1 MSCFVDIQENLGELS
16 VDKNGEELSEII
28 RNKISEVPHFL
39 DQAIFSVIEHMAA
52 YTSNEASGIP
62 SFSNNAEDLNYY
74 DKVIMELTIKNL
86 ELPKNTG
93 STRQR

>member
-1 MSCFVDIQENLGELS
+1 MIQNRREIVDNHEDSINNIYETLVSCLVDNQDDLGELS

-52 YTSNEASGIP
+52 YA
-62 SFSNNAEDLNYY
+62 SNNV
-74 DKVIMELTIKNL
+74 KRVVIKL
-86 ELPKNTG
+86 
-93 STRQR
+93 

>member
-1 MSCFVDIQENLGELS
+1 MRFLTSGPSYLLCNSTNGCLVDNQEDLGELL

-52 YTSNEASGIP
+52 YTSNVV
-62 SFSNNAEDLNYY
+62 
-74 DKVIMELTIKNL
+74 KCVVIK
-86 ELPKNTG
+86 
-93 STRQR
+93 S